1 MKKLTAVFISALL
14 MTLFLSCSDNIEK
27 ETSGIIETEE
37 TVAVDTAPPEYSTPG
52 KKYDGAEFVVAAVD
66 YVSSGTPGK
75 WVATSYCEAFA
86 AEQNGDPLNDAIYLR
101 NRTVEETLEVEL
113 TVYSLSSFANA
124 ANDFKKTVLAAD
136 DVIDY
141 ALINVSNLPSLL
153 GTDMLTDLYS
163 LDVDFSR
170 SYWDQN
176 SVGELE
182 LFGTLYAVTGD
193 ISLYSAYAPI
203 TYFFNK
209 NLTEEYAL
217 GDPYDKVRSGSW
229 TLDAAFEMSRKVAKD
244 LNGNGKTDIDDSFG
258 MLFESASLVYMVRSG
273 GVRLTQKDSEG
284 IPQITVNTERTSRL
298 VELCVPFLN
307 DKATNILAGNY
318 TGYDNTFTDLML
330 PMFIDNRAL
339 FYNNQML
346 VALNLRNMNADFG
359 VLPPPKYDA
368 AQENYYCPV
377 SDWWATFVVVPV
389 TNGSP
394 EMTSHVIDAAAYY
407 SQQLV
412 RPAYIDT
419 TVLNKTL
426 RDEDSVEMVEL
437 IFANRIYDL
446 GSFYNW
452 GNINGMFANLAS
464 GNNTG
469 FASAYASAE
478 TKIRTEL
485 DKTITALMK

>member
-1 MKKLTAVFISALL
+1 MKKRTTVFISALFL
-14 MTLFLSCSDNIEK
+14 TLFLSCSENIGK
-27 ETSGIIETEE
+27 EPLEIINVDSVT
-37 TVAVDTAPPEYSTPG
+37 AADTAASEYTAPG
-52 KKYDGAEFVVAAVD
+52 ITYDGAGFVVAAVD
-66 YVSSGTPGK
+66 YVSGGTPGK
-75 WVATSYCEAFA
+75 WAAIGYCEAFA
-86 AEQNGDPLNDAIYLR
+86 VEQNGDPLNDSIYLR
-101 NRTVEETLEVEL
+101 NQMVEEMLEVDL
-113 TVYSLSSFANA
+113 TVYSLTSFAGA
-124 ANDFKKTVLAAD
+124 ADDFKKTVLAAD

-141 ALINVSNLPSLL
+141 ALINASNLPSLL
-153 GTDMLTDLYS
+153 GTDMIIDLYG
-163 LDVDFSR
+163 LDIDFTR

-176 SVGELE
+176 AVDELE

-209 NLTEEYAL
+209 NLSENYTLE
-217 GDPYDKVRSGSW
+217 DPYDKVRNGSW
-229 TLDAAFEMSRKVAKD
+229 TLDIAFEMCRKVARD
-244 LNGNGKTDIDDSFG
+244 LNGSGTTDIDDSFG

-284 IPQITVNTERTSRL
+284 IPQITVNTERTSKI

-307 DKATNILAGNY
+307 DKVTNILAGNY
-318 TGYDNTFTDLML
+318 TGYENTFTDLML

-346 VALNLRNMNADFG
+346 VSLNLRNMNADFG

-389 TNGSP
+389 TNGNF
-394 EMTSHVIDAAAYY
+394 EMTSNVIDAAAYY
-407 SQQLV
+407 SQQLII
-412 RPAYIDT
+412 PAYIDT

-452 GNINGMFANLAS
+452 GNINNMFNGLAS

-469 FASAYASAE
+469 FASVYASAE

-485 DKTITALMK
+485 DKTIAGFLK